1 MAVNRDQYP
10 LWCHEFRRPR
20 LMDSPKKNRDN
31 LNILKNLIFADA
43 TTSKTVLKTEDIRLD
58 VHKNSRDPT
67 AVTGIVQANSE
78 ATDRTVMEFIKKSS
92 GGHKGTHQVIGQK
105 IKFGL
110 GDKFNVEDV
119 AKAVKES
126 KWAGMYFDVLLLS
139 FVVDRQSEQ
148 ACRSKEAS

>member
-1 MAVNRDQYP
+1 MTWQRTVISILFHVTNFEDRV
-10 LWCHEFRRPR
+10 WWTR
-20 LMDSPKKNRDN
+20 PKKNRDN

-110 GDKFNVEDV
+110 GDV
-119 AKAVKES
+119 AKVVEES